1 MPFPRQSVA
10 VIAAASM
17 CAAGLLHGQEVS
29 FPATDGATVYATW
42 YPSPEAA
49 KAIVLAFHQG
59 GASAE
64 GEYGPIVERLNR
76 QGYDVLAVDQRAG
89 GNRFGGVNRTV
100 AARGGEADYCEA
112 APDLEGAIAYARTQ
126 RTGTPLILWGSSF
139 SGALVLRLASTN
151 PDSVR
156 AVLAFSPASGGPMV
170 DCRGE
175 DLSGRIRVPVLA
187 LRPIGEMA
195 LETSVAQFA
204 TFEAQGHQ
212 TFIADPGAHGSS
224 MLVEERVGAPVDA
237 TWEIVLD
244 FLNRVIR

>member
-1 MPFPRQSVA
+1 MGTG
-10 VIAAASM
+10 
-17 CAAGLLHGQEVS
+17 GLLDGQAVA

-42 YPSPEAA
+42 YQSPQSA
-49 KAIVLAFHQG
+49 KAIVVAFHQG

-64 GEYGPIVERLNR
+64 GEYGPIVERLDL

-100 AARGGEADYCEA
+100 AARGGEAEYCEA
-112 APDLEGAIAYARTQ
+112 APDIEGAVAYARTQ
-126 RTGTPLILWGSSF
+126 RAGTPLILWGSSF
-139 SGALVLRLASTN
+139 SGALVLRFASTN
-151 PDSVR
+151 PDGVR
-156 AVLAFSPASGGPMV
+156 AVLAFSPASGGPMA

-175 DLSGRIRVPVLA
+175 DVSDRIRVPVLT

-204 TFEAQGHQ
+204 IFEAQGHQ

-237 TWEIVLD
+237 TWEVVMG
-244 FLNRVIR
+244 FVNRVVR